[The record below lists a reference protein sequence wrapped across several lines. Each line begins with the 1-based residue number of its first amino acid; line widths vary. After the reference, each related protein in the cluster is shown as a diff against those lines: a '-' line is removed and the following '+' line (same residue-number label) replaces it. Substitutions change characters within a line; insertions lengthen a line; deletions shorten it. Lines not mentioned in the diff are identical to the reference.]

1 MVRPILK
8 SIGLSVLVAVM
19 AAGAPAKAAWIDLAV
34 NGSFDTGDTTGWSY
48 FPTASSSFDVISSDF
63 DSAPFSAIL
72 LNSAFA
78 SAAVV
83 KQANVGTGLVNP
95 GDPIEIHFAA
105 KGFFGAGG
113 VAFAELFSEISGGGV
128 SQSEILGGGPLALTS
143 NWQNFMFSTT
153 AGPDVSGGITLQFAA
168 VTGAVPG
175 SVSVMLIDSVRIK
188 VVPEPSSLALL
199 SLCGLAM
206 VRRRRFL

>member
-1 MVRPILK
+1 MAMV
-8 SIGLSVLVAVM
+8 SFGTQ
-19 AAGAPAKAAWIDLAV
+19 AKAAFIDVAV
-34 NGSFDTGDTTGWSY
+34 NGSFDSGDTTGWTY

-72 LNSAFA
+72 LNSTFA
-78 SAAVV
+78 SAAVI
-83 KQANVGTGLVNP
+83 KQANVGVGTVNP
-95 GDPIEIHFAA
+95 GDQIEICFAA
-105 KGFFGAGG
+105 KGFFGNGG

-128 SQSEILGGGPLALTS
+128 SQSEILGGGPLAITS
-143 NWQNFMFSTT
+143 NWQNYTFATT

-175 SVSVMLIDSVRIK
+175 SVSVLLLDSVRIK

-199 SLCGLAM
+199 SLCGLGL
-206 VRRRRFL
+206 VRRRRV

>member
-1 MVRPILK
+1 MGRPIFR
-8 SIGLSVLVAVM
+8 SVCFGVLVAMVSFGTQAQ
-19 AAGAPAKAAWIDLAV
+19 AAFIDVAV
-34 NGSFDTGDTTGWSY
+34 NGSFNTGDTTGWTY

-83 KQANVGTGLVNP
+83 KQANVGVGTVNP
-95 GDPIEIHFAA
+95 GDQIEVSFAA
-105 KGFFGAGG
+105 KGFFGNGG

-143 NWQNFMFSTT
+143 NWQNFMFTTT

-175 SVSVMLIDSVRIK
+175 SVSVILIDSVSIN
-188 VVPEPSSLALL
+188 VVPEPSSFALL
-199 SLCGLAM
+199 SLCGLAL
-206 VRRRRFL
+206 VRRRRG